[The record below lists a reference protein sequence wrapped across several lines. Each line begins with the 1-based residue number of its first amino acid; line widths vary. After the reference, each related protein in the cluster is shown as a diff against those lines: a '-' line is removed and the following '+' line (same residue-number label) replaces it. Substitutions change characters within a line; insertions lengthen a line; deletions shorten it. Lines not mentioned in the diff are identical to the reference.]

1 MNYIA
6 TPDTRTHAPGVI
18 KITTLIDPYLFNITI
33 YPVCLTCAWQRTLK
47 HDNYCTDFQILKIYW
62 MADRQP
68 NVELQMSSDAW
79 TNKQYS
85 SDCMTGGQFC

>member
-1 MNYIA
+1 
-6 TPDTRTHAPGVI
+6 
-18 KITTLIDPYLFNITI
+18 
-33 YPVCLTCAWQRTLK
+33 
-47 HDNYCTDFQILKIYW
+47 

-85 SDCMTGGQFC
+85 SDCMTGGQFSKSGLNQLKLHDVWFLHEIKSIW